1 MAILRNQDYE
11 QFALIEDERIRES
24 FRILYDNTTLLQNQI
39 EQLKDK
45 IVSASSLSSLQA
57 ELTTLF
63 DT

>member
-11 QFALIEDERIRES
+11 QFSEIEDERVRES
-24 FRILYDNTTLLQNQI
+24 FRLLYDNTSILQNQI

-45 IVSASSLSSLQA
+45 IVSATSLANLQT

-63 DT
+63 DS

>member
-45 IVSASSLSSLQA
+45 IVSASSLSSLQT

>member
-11 QFALIEDERIRES
+11 QFSEIEDERIRES
-24 FRILYDNTTLLQNQI
+24 FRLLYDNTSILQNQI

-45 IVSASSLSSLQA
+45 IISASSLANLQT

-63 DT
+63 DS